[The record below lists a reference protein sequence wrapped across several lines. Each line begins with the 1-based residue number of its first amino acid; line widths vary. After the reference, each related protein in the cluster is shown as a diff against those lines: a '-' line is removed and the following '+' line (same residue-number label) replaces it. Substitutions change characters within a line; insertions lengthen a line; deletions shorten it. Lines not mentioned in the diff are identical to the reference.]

1 MAVITISR
9 QFGAGGKTLGTM
21 VAERLGYTFVD
32 NEIIQMVA
40 TEAKVSKTWVESI
53 EKEAGGT
60 LQRLIT
66 NLVSKSLVER
76 ILSGERGY
84 IDEEIYV
91 DTLRKIITKL
101 AEADNV
107 VIIGRGGQY
116 ILQDDP
122 KTLHILLVGDFEHRV
137 EFMEKHYNL
146 NNKQATQAV
155 TLDDRRR
162 VSLYRKFGKE
172 DYDNPDLYHLVLN
185 MNRVELNKGCDL
197 VVKLVSLNA

>member
-9 QFGAGGKTLGTM
+9 QFGAGGITLGKM
-21 VAERLGYTFVD
+21 VAEKLGYTFVD

-40 TEAKVSKTWVESI
+40 TDAKVSTTWVESL

-116 ILQDDP
+116 ILKDDP
-122 KTLHILLVGDFEHRV
+122 KTIHLLLVSDLEHRV
-137 EFMEKHYNL
+137 QFMENHYNL
-146 NNKQATQAV
+146 TNKQAAQAV

-162 VSLYRKFGKE
+162 VNLYRKFGKE
-172 DYDNPDLYHLVLN
+172 DYDNPDLYNLVLN
-185 MNRVELNKGCDL
+185 MSRVELDKARDL
-197 VVKLVSLNA
+197 VVKLVNLTA

>member
-21 VAERLGYTFVD
+21 VAQRLGYTFVD

-101 AEADNV
+101 AEAGNV

>member
-9 QFGAGGKTLGTM
+9 QFGAGGITLGKM
-21 VAERLGYTFVD
+21 VAEKLGYTFVD

-40 TEAKVSKTWVESI
+40 TDAKVSTNWVESL

-84 IDEEIYV
+84 LDEEIYV

-116 ILQDDP
+116 ILKEDP
-122 KTLHILLVGDFEHRV
+122 KTIHLLLIGDLEHRV
-137 EFMEKHYNL
+137 QFMENHYDL
-146 NNKQATQAV
+146 TNKQAAHAV

-162 VSLYRKFGKE
+162 VNLYRKFGKE

-185 MNRVELNKGCDL
+185 MSRVELNKARDL
-197 VVKLVSLNA
+197 VVKLVSLTA

>member
-9 QFGAGGKTLGTM
+9 QFGAGGITLGKM
-21 VAERLGYTFVD
+21 VAEKLGYTFVD

-40 TEAKVSKTWVESI
+40 TDAKVSTTWVESL

-84 IDEEIYV
+84 LDEEIYV

-116 ILQDDP
+116 ILKDDP
-122 KTLHILLVGDFEHRV
+122 KTIHLLLIGDLEHRV
-137 EFMEKHYNL
+137 QFMENHYDL
-146 NNKQATQAV
+146 TNKQATQAV

-162 VSLYRKFGKE
+162 VNLYRKFGKE

-185 MNRVELNKGCDL
+185 MSRVELNKARDL
-197 VVKLVSLNA
+197 VVKLVSLTA

>member
-101 AEADNV
+101 AEAGNV